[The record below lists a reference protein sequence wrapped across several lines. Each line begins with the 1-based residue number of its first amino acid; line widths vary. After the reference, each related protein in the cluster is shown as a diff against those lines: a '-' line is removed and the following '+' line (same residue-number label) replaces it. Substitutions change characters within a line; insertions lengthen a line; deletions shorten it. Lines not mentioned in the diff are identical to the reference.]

1 MSDIQ
6 VEDRKDA
13 ILMKLETSDTA
24 RFYRKAR
31 LTMGAATFFDAFDML
46 SIAYAIPV
54 LMEAWHLSPPEV
66 GTLITAGFVGQIIGA
81 IVFGAAAERF
91 GRVKTASIAI
101 AIMAVVGIGCG
112 FAQSYLILC
121 VLRFMQG
128 IGIGGQIPVAATY
141 INEIAVGKK
150 RGKTFLLY
158 ELSFVIGLLATAFLA
173 SWLVPRFGWRPL
185 FFIGGAPL
193 FLSIAI
199 WRILPESP
207 RWLVA
212 RGQYTT
218 AENVM
223 RVMTGEKSYSHRD
236 RFPREEFFCTRRSKS
251 GIGLLVSRAYRGRTI
266 VVWVVWAVT
275 GLVNYGV
282 VSWLPTLYRKFY
294 HLSLADS
301 LHASL
306 IASFCGLVACL
317 LCALSVDVVGRRK
330 CFVVAFLTAAAALGS
345 LWWYEPTNIVF
356 VVVCATV
363 AYAALNT
370 NALLVYLYTPEIY
383 PTEVRALGT
392 GVASSILRICA
403 ALGPVIIGNMLPH
416 FGVSAVFLAL
426 SVVALCGVVAS
437 VFALETKGRRLEE
450 VEGVAIPQTDSV
462 AASEKKDELRR
473 SQQPR
478 VGKNVARW

>member
-1 MSDIQ
+1 MSNIP
-6 VEDRKDA
+6 VEDRKEA
-13 ILMKLETSDTA
+13 ILMKLERSDTA

-66 GTLITAGFVGQIIGA
+66 GALITSGFVGQIIGA
-81 IVFGAAAERF
+81 ITFGAAAERF

-101 AIMAVVGIGCG
+101 AIMAIVGIGCG
-112 FAQSYLILC
+112 FAQSYLILYA
-121 VLRFMQG
+121 LRFLQG

-141 INEIAVGKK
+141 INEIAIGKK

-158 ELSFVIGLLATAFLA
+158 ELSFVIGLLMTAFLA

-193 FLSIAI
+193 ILSVAM

-212 RGQYTT
+212 RGQYKA

-223 RVMTGEKSYSHRD
+223 RVMTGENSYSHRD
-236 RFPREEFFCTRRSKS
+236 RVPREEFFCTRSSRSS
-251 GIGLLVSRAYRGRTI
+251 IGLLVSRAYRGRTM
-266 VVWVVWAVT
+266 VVWVIWAVT

-282 VSWLPTLYRKFY
+282 VSWLPTLYRKYY

-306 IASFCGLVACL
+306 IASFCGLAACL
-317 LCALSVDVVGRRK
+317 LCALSVDVVGRRN
-330 CFVVAFLTAAAALGS
+330 CFVIAFLTAAVALGS
-345 LWWYEPTNIVF
+345 LWWYESTNIAF

-392 GVASSILRICA
+392 GVASSILRISA
-403 ALGPVIIGNMLPH
+403 ALGPVIIGNVLPH
-416 FGVSAVFLAL
+416 FGMSVVFCAL
-426 SVVALCGVVAS
+426 SVVALCGAVAA
-437 VFALETKGRRLEE
+437 VFALETKGQRLED
-450 VEGVAIPQTDSV
+450 VGSLGVLQTNGL
-462 AASEKKDELRR
+462 APSEEKDGFR
-473 SQQPR
+473 SQQA
-478 VGKNVARW
+478 KY